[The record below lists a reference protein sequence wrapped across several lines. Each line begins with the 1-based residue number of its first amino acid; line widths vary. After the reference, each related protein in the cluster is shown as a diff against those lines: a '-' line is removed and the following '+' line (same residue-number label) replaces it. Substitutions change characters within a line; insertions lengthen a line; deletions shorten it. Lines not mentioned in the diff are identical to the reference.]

1 MVTISSAQDM
11 TQTKLTVLSND
22 TAQEG
27 ARPIIDVNTPDS
39 DEWTYVGSIP
49 LRKVKRLDV
58 DEVLARSLPKLTAK
72 VSRLNANE
80 NSSSSKE

>member
-1 MVTISSAQDM
+1 MATISSAQDM

-22 TAQEG
+22 PAQEG
-27 ARPIIDVNTPDS
+27 ARPIIDINTANS
-39 DEWTYVGSIP
+39 DEWTNVGAIP
-49 LRKVKRLDV
+49 LRKVQRLDV

-72 VSRLNANE
+72 VSRLSAND